1 MQPLSFRS
9 SLCWRLLG
17 GGAMMFRK
25 IAELSYWLATILF
38 LSLCPLALGAQGSS
52 TQRPQEK
59 KAEQKPARYTETV
72 TGCLQKSNEPGE
84 FSITGE
90 DGKTWGLYSTSVK
103 LDKHLGHTVTVTGS
117 RTYEAKAEE
126 KKEGQV
132 ERASSKQEYADLE
145 VTTLKMV
152 SETCGK

>member
-1 MQPLSFRS
+1 LQKSARALHGE
-9 SLCWRLLG
+9 RLLHV
-17 GGAMMFRK
+17 FPPPCLINNEEVDYVPQNR
-25 IAELSYWLATILF
+25 EVVLLAGHHFF

-103 LDKHLGHTVTVTGS
+103 LDKHLGHTVTVIGS
-117 RTYEAKAEE
+117 RTYEAKAKE

-132 ERASSKQEYADLE
+132 ERASSKQE
-145 VTTLKMV
+145 
-152 SETCGK
+152 

>member
-1 MQPLSFRS
+1 MSH
-9 SLCWRLLG
+9 
-17 GGAMMFRK
+17 K
-25 IAELSYWLATILF
+25 IANLSYWLATILF

-52 TQRPQEK
+52 AQRPQEK
-59 KAEQKPARYTETV
+59 KAEQKPATETV

-117 RTYEAKAEE
+117 RTYEPKAEE

-152 SETCGK
+152 SETCSK